1 MRCTVFAKLSDKFH
15 AFSDHHQIFIT
26 LLVAAF
32 IFIASW
38 AIEKILE
45 EFIPAKKISYI
56 STVVICLF
64 SLWIV
69 KHLILHVW

>member
-1 MRCTVFAKLSDKFH
+1 MFAQLGQKFH
-15 AFSDHHQIFIT
+15 TFSDHHQIFIAII
-26 LLVAAF
+26 VAAF

-38 AIEKILE
+38 AVEKILE

-56 STVVICLF
+56 STIVICLF
-64 SLWIV
+64 ALWIV